1 LQVSAFIYSC
11 ARVFINISYSKHGC
25 DYKGYGLASRLP
37 RLDLSAFANEKL
49 EERLR
54 PVVQQFCIV
63 CQSPEQQT
71 AEKENRLIFC
81 SGGCS
86 RAYHQHCHTPVIT
99 VNPATE
105 PVRWY
110 CSALCKEN
118 RKRNKVGML
127 LLLFIYLFII
137 VYTKAFSLS
146 SR

>member
-1 LQVSAFIYSC
+1 MRFI
-11 ARVFINISYSKHGC
+11 SKHGC

-37 RLDLSAFANEKL
+37 RLDLSAFSNEKL
-49 EERLR
+49 QERLR

-63 CQSPEQQT
+63 CQSPEQT
-71 AEKENRLIFC
+71 EKDNHLILC

-99 VNPATE
+99 VNPATD

-118 RKRNKVGML
+118 RKRNKVGMFYYL
-127 LLLFIYLFII
+127 AFLFMFVC
-137 VYTKAFSLS
+137 VYTKIFLFSS

>member
-1 LQVSAFIYSC
+1 MYVYDTNIFI
-11 ARVFINISYSKHGC
+11 SKHGC

-37 RLDLSAFANEKL
+37 RLDLSAFATEKL

-63 CQSPEQQT
+63 CQSPEQT
-71 AEKENRLIFC
+71 EKDNHLILC

-99 VNPATE
+99 VNPATD

-110 CSALCKEN
+110 CSSLCKEN
-118 RKRNKVGML
+118 RKRNKVGM
-127 LLLFIYLFII
+127 YLYISI
-137 VYTKAFSLS
+137 VCYLY
-146 SR
+146 

>member
-1 LQVSAFIYSC
+1 MRFI
-11 ARVFINISYSKHGC
+11 SKHGC

-37 RLDLSAFANEKL
+37 RLDLSAFSNEKL
-49 EERLR
+49 QERLR

-63 CQSPEQQT
+63 CQSPEQT
-71 AEKENRLIFC
+71 EKDNHLILC

-99 VNPATE
+99 VNPATD

-118 RKRNKVGML
+118 RKRNKVGMFYYL
-127 LLLFIYLFII
+127 AFLFMFVC
-137 VYTKAFSLS
+137 VYTKIFLCSS